1 MFCNHLIIAMAYTAC
16 HICLIVISWCLVI
29 RHDLFWKQNVKWFFT
44 ISFLQNFRR
53 QLIVKTDMESKFT
66 LDTSF
71 HSGCEQTCMSIFGLG
86 PFSGCS
92 CCSSIWVH
100 GSISRKSG
108 FSCFFVYPT
117 SVPSHCG
124 QWGETL
130 LWTGFSTQCTC
141 CAFATEYGEETP
153 IGNDSESVGDLREN

>member
-1 MFCNHLIIAMAYTAC
+1 MFG
-16 HICLIVISWCLVI
+16 ISYMSHSDFLVPCYQAWPV
-29 RHDLFWKQNVKWFFT
+29 LKQNVKWFFT
-44 ISFLQNFRR
+44 ISFLHHFWR
-53 QLIVKTDMESKFT
+53 QLAVKTDMMESKFLRFT

-71 HSGCEQTCMSIFGLG
+71 HWDCVQTCKSISGLG

-100 GSISRKSG
+100 GSISRKSC

-124 QWGETL
+124 QWDETL
-130 LWTGFSTQCTC
+130 LCTGFSTQCTC
-141 CAFATEYGEETP
+141 CAFVTEYGEETP
-153 IGNDSESVGDLREN
+153 IGNDSESVGDLKEN